1 MLTNVYIL
9 MFLIYCAGYF
19 YIIDICVFP
28 RSGGLTLD
36 VENGYLCSADL

>member
-1 MLTNVYIL
+1 
-9 MFLIYCAGYF
+9 MFLIYCADQLPPGYF
-19 YIIDICVFP
+19 YIIEICVFP